1 MAQDLLTLM
10 TVFRALAVTVHEP
23 IDDQTNLEMNMATLK
38 IHDLSVSRDL
48 DAKARAVIRGGIS
61 FGWIRP
67 YVGNQ
72 SSPVGH
78 TFIGQI
84 NVSNTF
90 LLNPVFST
98 TYNTVNQLEFV
109 TIDVAE
115 NVDSLIAVD
124 VAQGQAAKARA
135 LPFSM

>member
-1 MAQDLLTLM
+1 
-10 TVFRALAVTVHEP
+10 
-23 IDDQTNLEMNMATLK
+23 MATLK
-38 IHDLSVSRDL
+38 IHDLSVSKDL
-48 DAKARAVIRGGIS
+48 DAKARAAILGGIS

-67 YVGNQ
+67 FAGKQ
-72 SSPVGH
+72 SSPVGN
-78 TFIGQI
+78 TFIGQV

-98 TYNTVNQLEFV
+98 VYNTVNQLEFV

-115 NVDSLIAVD
+115 NSDSLIAVD

-135 LPFSM
+135 LPFAV